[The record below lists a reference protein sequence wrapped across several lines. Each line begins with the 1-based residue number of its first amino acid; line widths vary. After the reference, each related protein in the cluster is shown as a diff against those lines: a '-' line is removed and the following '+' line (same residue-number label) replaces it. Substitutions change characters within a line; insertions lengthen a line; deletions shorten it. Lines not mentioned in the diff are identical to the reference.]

1 MIAILPPAV
10 AWSQMVIQDW
20 KHVKA
25 HLGTRALWKK
35 NSVYEKMRIRIS
47 VSYVFPYDISDIKKR
62 K

>member
-20 KHVKA
+20 KNV
-25 HLGTRALWKK
+25 TRALWKK